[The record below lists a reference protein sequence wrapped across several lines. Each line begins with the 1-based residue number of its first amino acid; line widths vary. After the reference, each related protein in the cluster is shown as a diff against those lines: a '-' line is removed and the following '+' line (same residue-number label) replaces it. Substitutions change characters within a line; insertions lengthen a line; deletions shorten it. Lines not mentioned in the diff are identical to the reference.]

1 MTAWSFGGITFPYG
15 PLQLVWVKTINKDV
29 FPQSGTDPV
38 SVVDGTTSNSVQL
51 SGSIAD
57 ASKTDTQLWSTYLMP
72 MLNLQGTSITVVSS
86 NGSIDGT
93 WLLEKFEP
101 KRVSAA
107 LIYDYTMVLSKYSAL
122 VVL

>member
-1 MTAWSFGGITFPYG
+1 MAWTFGGVTFPFG
-15 PLQLVWVKTINKDV
+15 PTQIAYVKTVNKESM
-29 FPQSGTDPV
+29 PQSGDDPV
-38 SVVDGTTSNSVQL
+38 AIVDGTSSNSVQL

-57 ASKTDTQLWSTYLMP
+57 PAKTDAQLWSDILTP
-72 MLNLQGTSITVVSS
+72 MIALIGTSISVTST

-101 KRVSAA
+101 KRNSAN
-107 LIYDYTMVLSKYSAL
+107 LIYEYTMVLSKYSTL

>member
-1 MTAWSFGGITFPYG
+1 MAWIFGSVTFPFG
-15 PLQLVWVKTINKDV
+15 PNQIAYMKTINKESM
-29 FPQSGTDPV
+29 PQSGDDPV
-38 SVVDGTTSNSVQL
+38 VIVDGTSSNSVQL
-51 SGSIAD
+51 SGAIAD
-57 ASKTDTQLWSTYLMP
+57 PTKTDSQIWSTILTP
-72 MLNLQGTSITVVSS
+72 LIALIGTSISVTST

-101 KRVSAA
+101 KRTSPN

>member
-1 MTAWSFGGITFPYG
+1 MTWSFGTVTFPFG
-15 PLQLVWVKTINKDV
+15 PTQIAYIKTINKDTI
-29 FPQSGTDPV
+29 PQSGDDPV
-38 SVVDGTTSNSVQL
+38 AIVDGITSNSVQL

-57 ASKTDTQLWSTYLMP
+57 ASRTDAQIWSDILTP
-72 MLNLQGTSITVVSS
+72 MLNQLGTAITVVSS

-101 KRVSAA
+101 KRTSAN
-107 LIYDYTMVLSKYSAL
+107 LIYEYTMVLSKYSDL

>member
-1 MTAWSFGGITFPYG
+1 MAWTFGSVTFPFG
-15 PLQLVWVKTINKDV
+15 PSQLAYVKTINKESM
-29 FPQSGTDPV
+29 PQSGYDPV
-38 SVVDGTTSNSVQL
+38 VIVDGTSSNSVQL

-57 ASKTDTQLWSTYLMP
+57 STKTDAQLWSTYLTP
-72 MLNLQGTSITVVSS
+72 MIALIGTSISVTST

-101 KRVSAA
+101 KRTSTN
-107 LIYDYTMVLSKYSAL
+107 LIYDYTMVLSKYSTL

>member
-1 MTAWSFGGITFPYG
+1 MTWSFGTVTFPYG
-15 PLQLVWVKTINKDV
+15 PTQIAYIKTINKDTI
-29 FPQSGTDPV
+29 PQSGNDPV
-38 SVVDGTTSNSVQL
+38 VVVDGVTSNSVQL

-57 ASKTDTQLWSTYLMP
+57 ASKTDAQIWSDVLTP
-72 MLNLQGTSITVVSS
+72 MLNQLGTAITVVSS

-101 KRVSAA
+101 KRTSANP
-107 LIYDYTMVLSKYSAL
+107 IYEYTMVLSKYSDL

>member
-1 MTAWSFGGITFPYG
+1 MAWIFGSVTFPFG
-15 PLQLVWVKTINKDV
+15 PNQIAYMKTINKESM
-29 FPQSGTDPV
+29 PQSGDDPV
-38 SVVDGTTSNSVQL
+38 VIVDGTSSNSVQL
-51 SGSIAD
+51 SGAIAD
-57 ASKTDTQLWSTYLMP
+57 PTKTDSQIWSTILTP
-72 MLNLQGTSITVVSS
+72 LIALIGTSISVTST

-101 KRVSAA
+101 KRTSAN

>member
-1 MTAWSFGGITFPYG
+1 MVWTFGSVTFPFG
-15 PLQLVWVKTINKDV
+15 PTQISYIKTINKETM
-29 FPQSGTDPV
+29 PQSGDDPV
-38 SVVDGTTSNSVQL
+38 AIVDGTSSNSVQL

-57 ASKTDTQLWSTYLMP
+57 PAKTDAQLWSDILTP
-72 MLNLQGTSITVVSS
+72 MIALIGTSISVTST

-101 KRVSAA
+101 KRTSANP
-107 LIYDYTMVLSKYSAL
+107 IYEYTMVLSKYSTL

>member
-1 MTAWSFGGITFPYG
+1 MAWTFGSVTFPFG
-15 PLQLVWVKTINKDV
+15 PSQLAYIKTINKESM
-29 FPQSGTDPV
+29 PQSGHDPV
-38 SVVDGTTSNSVQL
+38 VIVDGTSSNSVQL

-57 ASKTDTQLWSTYLMP
+57 STKTDAQLWSTYLTP
-72 MLNLQGTSITVVSS
+72 MIALIGTSISVTST

-101 KRVSAA
+101 KRTSTN
-107 LIYDYTMVLSKYSAL
+107 LIYDYTMVLTKYSTL

>member
-1 MTAWSFGGITFPYG
+1 MAWTFGTVTFPFG
-15 PLQLVWVKTINKDV
+15 PTQIAYVKTINKESM
-29 FPQSGTDPV
+29 PQSGDDPV
-38 SVVDGTTSNSVQL
+38 AIVDGTSSNSVQL

-57 ASKTDTQLWSTYLMP
+57 PSKTDADLWTDILTP
-72 MLNLQGTSITVVSS
+72 LLALIGTSISVSSS

-101 KRVSAA
+101 KRTSANP
-107 LIYDYTMVLSKYSAL
+107 IYEYTMVLSKYSTL

>member
-1 MTAWSFGGITFPYG
+1 MAWMFGGVTFPFG
-15 PLQLVWVKTINKDV
+15 PTQIAYVKTINKETLS
-29 FPQSGTDPV
+29 QSGDDPV
-38 SVVDGTTSNSVQL
+38 AIVDGTSSNSVQL

-57 ASKTDTQLWSTYLMP
+57 PAKTDAQLWSDILTP
-72 MLNLQGTSITVVSS
+72 MIALIGTSISVTST

-101 KRVSAA
+101 KRTSAN
-107 LIYDYTMVLSKYSAL
+107 LIYEYTMVLSKYSAL

>member
-1 MTAWSFGGITFPYG
+1 MTWSFGTVTFPFG
-15 PLQLVWVKTINKDV
+15 PTQIAYIKTINKDTI
-29 FPQSGTDPV
+29 PQSGTDPV

-57 ASKTDTQLWSTYLMP
+57 ASKTDSELWSDILTP
-72 MLNLQGTSITVVSS
+72 MLNQLGTAITVVSS

-101 KRVSAA
+101 KRTSAN
-107 LIYDYTMVLSKYSAL
+107 LIYEYTMVLSKYSDL

>member
-1 MTAWSFGGITFPYG
+1 MDVWRRNFPFGPT
-15 PLQLVWVKTINKDV
+15 QLAYIKTINKDSM
-29 FPQSGTDPV
+29 PQSGDDPV
-38 SVVDGTTSNSVQL
+38 AIVDGTSSNSVQL

-57 ASKTDTQLWSTYLMP
+57 PAKTDAQIWSDFLTP
-72 MLNLQGTSITVVSS
+72 MIALIGTSISVTST

-101 KRVSAA
+101 KRTSANP
-107 LIYDYTMVLSKYSAL
+107 IYEYTMVLSKYSAL

>member
-1 MTAWSFGGITFPYG
+1 VAWIFGSVTFPFG
-15 PLQLVWVKTINKDV
+15 PSQLAYVKTINKESM
-29 FPQSGTDPV
+29 PQSGYDPV
-38 SVVDGTTSNSVQL
+38 VIVDGTSSNSVQL

-57 ASKTDTQLWSTYLMP
+57 ASKTDAQIWSTILTP
-72 MLNLQGTSITVVSS
+72 MIALIGTSISVTST

-101 KRVSAA
+101 KRTSAN
-107 LIYDYTMVLSKYSAL
+107 LIYEYTMVLSKYSTL

>member
-1 MTAWSFGGITFPYG
+1 MTWSFGTVTFPYG
-15 PLQLVWVKTINKDV
+15 PTQIAFIKTINKDTI
-29 FPQSGTDPV
+29 PQSGDDPV
-38 SVVDGTTSNSVQL
+38 AIVDGITSNSVQL

-57 ASKTDTQLWSTYLMP
+57 VSKTDAQIWSDILTP
-72 MLNLQGTSITVVSS
+72 MLNQLGTAITVVSS

-101 KRVSAA
+101 KRTSAN
-107 LIYDYTMVLSKYSAL
+107 LIYDYTMVLSKYSTL

>member
-1 MTAWSFGGITFPYG
+1 MAWTFGGVTFPFG
-15 PLQLVWVKTINKDV
+15 PTQIAYVKTINKETLS
-29 FPQSGTDPV
+29 QSGDDPV
-38 SVVDGTTSNSVQL
+38 AIVDGTSSNSVQL

-57 ASKTDTQLWSTYLMP
+57 PAKTDAQLWSDILTP
-72 MLNLQGTSITVVSS
+72 MIALIGTSISVTST

-101 KRVSAA
+101 KRTSAN
-107 LIYDYTMVLSKYSAL
+107 LIYEYTMVLSKYSAL

>member
-1 MTAWSFGGITFPYG
+1 VTWSFGGVTFPFG
-15 PLQLVWVKTINKDV
+15 PTQLAYIKTINKEMM
-29 FPQSGTDPV
+29 PQSGTDPV
-38 SVVDGTTSNSVQL
+38 AIVDGTTSNSVQL

-57 ASKTDTQLWSTYLMP
+57 PSKTDADLWTDVLTP
-72 MLNLQGTSITVVSS
+72 LIALIGTAINVVSS

-101 KRVSAA
+101 KRTSAN
-107 LIYDYTMVLSKYSAL
+107 LIYEYTMVLSKYSTL

>member
-1 MTAWSFGGITFPYG
+1 MTWSFGGVTFPFG
-15 PLQLVWVKTINKDV
+15 PTQLAYFKTINKDT
-29 FPQSGTDPV
+29 FPQSGDDPIAI
-38 SVVDGTTSNSVQL
+38 VDGITSNNVQL

-57 ASKTDTQLWSTYLMP
+57 DSKTDAQSWSDILTP
-72 MLNLQGTSITVVSS
+72 MLDQLGTAITVVSS

-101 KRVSAA
+101 KRTSANP
-107 LIYDYTMVLSKYSAL
+107 IYEYTMVLSKYSTL

>member
-1 MTAWSFGGITFPYG
+1 MAWTFGGVTFPFG
-15 PLQLVWVKTINKDV
+15 PTQISYIKTINKETI
-29 FPQSGTDPV
+29 PQSGDDPV
-38 SVVDGTTSNSVQL
+38 AIVDGMSSNSVQL

-57 ASKTDTQLWSTYLMP
+57 PAKTDSQIWSDILAP
-72 MLNLQGTSITVVSS
+72 MIALIGTSISVTST

-101 KRVSAA
+101 KRTSANP
-107 LIYDYTMVLSKYSAL
+107 IYEYTMVLSKYSTL

>member
-1 MTAWSFGGITFPYG
+1 MAWTFGGVTFPFG
-15 PLQLVWVKTINKDV
+15 PTQLAYIKTINKESM
-29 FPQSGTDPV
+29 PQSGDDPV
-38 SVVDGTTSNSVQL
+38 AIVDGTSSNSVQL

-57 ASKTDTQLWSTYLMP
+57 PAKTDAQIWSDFLTP
-72 MLNLQGTSITVVSS
+72 MIALIGTSISVTST

-101 KRVSAA
+101 KRTSANP
-107 LIYDYTMVLSKYSAL
+107 IYEYTMVLSKYSTL

>member
-1 MTAWSFGGITFPYG
+1 MAWTFGGVTFPFG
-15 PLQLVWVKTINKDV
+15 PAQIAYVKTINKETM
-29 FPQSGTDPV
+29 PQSGNDPV
-38 SVVDGTTSNSVQL
+38 AIVDGTSSNSVQL

-57 ASKTDTQLWSTYLMP
+57 TAKTDTQIWSDILTP
-72 MLNLQGTSITVVSS
+72 MIALIGTSIAVTST

-101 KRVSAA
+101 KRTSAN
-107 LIYDYTMVLSKYSAL
+107 LIYEYTMVLSKYSTL

>member
-1 MTAWSFGGITFPYG
+1 MAWTFGAVTFPFG
-15 PLQLVWVKTINKDV
+15 PTQISYIKTINKESM
-29 FPQSGTDPV
+29 PQSGDDPV
-38 SVVDGTTSNSVQL
+38 AIVDGTSSNSVQL

-57 ASKTDTQLWSTYLMP
+57 PEKTDAQIWSDILTP
-72 MLNLQGTSITVVSS
+72 MIALIGTSISVTST

-101 KRVSAA
+101 KRTSANP
-107 LIYDYTMVLSKYSAL
+107 IYEYTMVLSKYSVL